1 MNFII
6 KATYRDGDSFNSY
19 LDHET
24 IDYGW
29 ENEKVVIEN
38 MIALKEHYEAYRE
51 DNNRFYRGDLDF
63 DPKTRWWYSKPI
75 YGRDNI
81 DGGINLKRDDGTL
94 FYYRCPWCGYFAS
107 LQDLTM
113 GIKEFKIEL

>member
-1 MNFII
+1 MNFVI
-6 KATYRDGDSFNSY
+6 KATYKDRDSFNSY

-29 ENEKVVIEN
+29 KNEEVVIEN

-51 DNNRFYRGDLDF
+51 DNNRWYGDDLGF
-63 DPKTRWWYSKPI
+63 DPKTRWWYSNPT
-75 YGRDNI
+75 YGGNI
-81 DGGINLKRDDGTL
+81 DGGIYLKNDDGTF

>member
-24 IDYGW
+24 IDYDW

-51 DNNRFYRGDLDF
+51 DNNRFYKGDLDF

>member
-1 MNFII
+1 MKFII
-6 KATYRDGDSFNSY
+6 KATYKDGDSFNSY
-19 LDHET
+19 LDRET
-24 IDYGW
+24 LDYGW

-38 MIALKEHYEAYRE
+38 MIALKEHYEAYRK
-51 DNNRFYRGDLDF
+51 DNDRFYGSIDF
-63 DPKTRWWYSKPI
+63 DPKTRWWYSKPTFR
-75 YGRDNI
+75 GDNI
-81 DGGINLKRDDGTL
+81 DEGINLKRDDGTL